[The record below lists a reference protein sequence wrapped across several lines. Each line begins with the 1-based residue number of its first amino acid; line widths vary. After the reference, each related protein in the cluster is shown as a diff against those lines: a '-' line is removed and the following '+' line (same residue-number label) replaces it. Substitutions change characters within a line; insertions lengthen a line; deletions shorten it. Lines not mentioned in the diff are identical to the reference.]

1 MDHSLDHSLEE
12 PLGWGPFHSQTG
24 VVYDDRAT
32 AAQYRTRAPAARRA
46 PQRVNGT
53 ATNPTATPPRST
65 RIQLTLYTK

>member
-12 PLGWGPFHSQTG
+12 PLGWGPFHSQTES
-24 VVYDDRAT
+24 YDDRGT
-32 AAQYRTRAPAARRA
+32 AAQYRTA

-53 ATNPTATPPRST
+53 ATNPTATPPRLT